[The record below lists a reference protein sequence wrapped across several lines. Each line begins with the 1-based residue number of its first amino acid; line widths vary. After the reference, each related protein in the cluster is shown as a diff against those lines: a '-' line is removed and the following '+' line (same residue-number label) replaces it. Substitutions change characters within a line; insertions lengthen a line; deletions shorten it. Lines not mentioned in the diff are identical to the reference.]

1 MAQEEFR
8 IIVTPEAKDGLQ
20 SIVEYLENKVS
31 VNTADKVRKRLLEAM
46 DSLSE
51 MPQRHGI
58 VGAISDEEVTYRR
71 INEGRYRIIFV
82 IEEDKKEVKVIDIS
96 YVRRG
101 PDHLEQVKKR

>member
-20 SIVEYLENKVS
+20 SIVEYLENKAS
-31 VNTADKVRKRLLEAM
+31 VYTADKVRKKLLEAM

-58 VGAISDEEVTYRR
+58 VRAISDEDITYRR
-71 INEGRYRIIFV
+71 INEGNYRIIFV
-82 IEEDKKEVKVIDIS
+82 IKEDKKEVRVIDIS
-96 YVRRG
+96 YGRRG
-101 PDHLEQVKKR
+101 PEYLEQVKKR